1 MDFTAIDFE
10 TATRRS
16 DSACQLAAVRVR
28 GGEIVNQACWLIRPR
43 PFYISPQNIQI
54 HGITPE
60 MVHDEPEFGELWP
73 VISDT
78 LADDCLIAHNASFD
92 LGVLMACLHTHG
104 HPIPE
109 MQYSCTRAIA
119 RRTWPRQPRFG
130 LKPLSDWLGVRFKHH
145 DALEDSIA
153 CAKIALAAAE
163 EVGATS
169 LEQLEEKLKLTRGIA
184 GEWGKSGPTTSRRP
198 SRRRSTAASSAAM
211 SSAAVSS
218 SAMSSGAMRADQ
230 GTSGVEVLVS
240 AGGVD
245 LQRLFVRAE
254 FIRPLAGQSVVFTG
268 TLTRIAREDAEKL
281 TICSGGRC
289 VSSVSRRTNLLV
301 VGEVDPRTL
310 RSGRSQSTK
319 EEKARG
325 LIADGVDVRIVSE
338 EEFLRMITD
347 MT

>member
-28 GGEIVNQACWLIRPR
+28 GGEIVDQACWLIRPR

-54 HGITPE
+54 HGITPD
-60 MVHDEPEFGELWP
+60 MVRDQPEFGELWP
-73 VISDT
+73 IISET

-92 LGVLMACLHTHG
+92 LGVLMACLETHG
-104 HPIPE
+104 HPIPD

-119 RRTWPRQPRFG
+119 KRTWPSQPRFG

-163 EVGATS
+163 EAGATS
-169 LEQLEEKLKLTRGIA
+169 LEQLEAKLKLSRGQA
-184 GEWGKSGPTTSRRP
+184 GPWGKTGPSAARKTSRRSASPP
-198 SRRRSTAASSAAM
+198 SPPPES
-211 SSAAVSS
+211 
-218 SAMSSGAMRADQ
+218 
-230 GTSGVEVLVS
+230 SGVEILMS
-240 AGGVD
+240 GAGVD

-268 TLTRIAREDAEKL
+268 TLTRIAREDAERL
-281 TICSGGRC
+281 TLCSGGKC
-289 VSSVSRRTNLLV
+289 LSSVSRRTNLLV
-301 VGEVDPRTL
+301 VGEIDPRTL

-325 LIADGVDVRIVSE
+325 LIAEGADVRIVTE
-338 EEFLRMITD
+338 QEFLNLICETM
-347 MT
+347 